1 MSNKSVSNSSVPA
14 KNSLQMMAVLSES
27 LLYCT
32 QGPLRM
38 QALSAWLCF
47 VQLLAKHAPHVLE
60 RIAAQAAV
68 VLLPVLEPADT
79 QVIKLRLILCHVEH
93 CTSKCSV
100 GLAGM

>member
-1 MSNKSVSNSSVPA
+1 
-14 KNSLQMMAVLSES
+14 MMAVLSES

-79 QVIKLRLILCHVEH
+79 QVKGF
-93 CTSKCSV
+93 S
-100 GLAGM
+100 

>member
-1 MSNKSVSNSSVPA
+1 
-14 KNSLQMMAVLSES
+14 MMAVLSES

-68 VLLPVLEPADT
+68 VLLPVLEPGDT
-79 QVIKLRLILCHVEH
+79 QVKGFYLILCRVER
-93 CTSKCSV
+93 CTSNCCV
-100 GLAGM
+100 RLAGILVFCLTAGA